1 MAVAWRRS
9 DSRRERDARSEKRD
23 RRRERGQ
30 ARVVMP
36 ALVDPWHLPALRG
49 YAEEI
54 VDGLARVVQ
63 LGEGLFVAERCHVS
77 AKDTISL

>member
-1 MAVAWRRS
+1 
-9 DSRRERDARSEKRD
+9 
-23 RRRERGQ
+23 
-30 ARVVMP
+30 MP